1 MQISNIKLLKAIQ
14 TANMYFHQHLEI
26 DKEFKKQFYRIKD
39 EIIKGILKGYL
50 KGMEWQIVR
59 YEVDDLTIRYAVID
73 INASTKTTS
82 AYLGVHFPVK
92 KLPESMRHSIPEGTT
107 FKKYAKAEYTIKV
120 STKEFR
126 ESYEYMRKAAK
137 SLWKKKVNDMHH
149 NDFLSTFGK
158 TLKGTKYYLMA
169 GKNGTFLLYKRGKT
183 IEDQP
188 KPIVLSRKM
197 YKQAVIETMSFNF
210 DGVSAWLL
218 ENGIEIP
225 NKNNMETKKQ
235 KLDEYSEFMNR
246 HVLNPIG
253 VNLYDLLDKGFA
265 LQAPKGM

>member
-1 MQISNIKLLKAIQ
+1 MQISNVKLLKAIQ
-14 TANMYFHQHLEI
+14 TANTYFHQHWEN
-26 DKEFKKQFYRIKD
+26 DRMAKKEFYRIKD
-39 EIIKGILKGYL
+39 EIIKGILKGQFY
-50 KGMEWQIVR
+50 GMVWQVVR
-59 YEVDDLTIRYAVID
+59 YEVDELNIRYAVID
-73 INASTKTTS
+73 INASTETTF

-92 KLPESMRHSIPEGTT
+92 KMPESMRHSIPEGTT
-107 FKKYAKAEYTIKV
+107 LKKYAKAEYTIKV

-137 SLWKKKVNDMHH
+137 SLWKKKVNEMHY
-149 NDFLSTFGK
+149 NDFFSTFGK

-169 GKNGTFLLYKRGKT
+169 GKHGTFLLYKRGKT

-188 KPIVLSRKM
+188 NPIVLSRKR

-225 NKNNMETKKQ
+225 NKE
-235 KLDEYSEFMNR
+235 
-246 HVLNPIG
+246 
-253 VNLYDLLDKGFA
+253 
-265 LQAPKGM
+265 